1 MVAAMVTAK
10 VRSDNKQNMLIL
22 LKWMQVEVNGDC
34 LVVAV
39 VALV

>member
-22 LKWMQVEVNGDC
+22 LKWMQVEVNGGC